1 MKKEREN
8 RRIGLAFSG
17 GVDSAISA
25 ALLKKQGLAVT
36 GIFMRLNDLS
46 LSSERRARKIAKI
59 LHLPFL
65 VLDLRKEFKKKVI
78 DRFLLDSRH
87 GLTPNPCIV
96 CNKEIKFGLFVKKAI
111 ALDFDSVAT
120 GHYAR
125 IKAGRL
131 LAGRDKNKDQS
142 YFLWQLPNKQLEKI
156 IFPIGEYTRI
166 EVEKLAK
173 KFKLPFVGV
182 KKSQEICFV
191 PGEVEEF
198 LSHYLKPKAG
208 EIVNVEG
215 EALGKH
221 IGLPL
226 YTIGQRKGIR
236 LSGGPYYV
244 LARDFKKNNLIVTK
258 NEKDLFKKELFVEQ
272 VNWLTDKAPILPLK
286 INAKIRYRQKAATA
300 VIVKKLK
307 TGKYKLIFS
316 QAQRAVTPGQ
326 SVVFYR
332 GQQVL
337 GGGIIS
343 LNQRS

>member
-1 MKKEREN
+1 MKKEKEN
-8 RRIGLAFSG
+8 KKIALAFSG
-17 GVDSAISA
+17 GIDSAVSA
-25 ALLKKQGLAVT
+25 ALLQKRGLAVT

-46 LSSERRARKIAKI
+46 LSSEKRARKIARI

-78 DRFLLDSRH
+78 DRFLSDSRH

-111 ALDFDSVAT
+111 ALGFDSVAT

-173 KFKLPFVGV
+173 KFKLPFAGV

-191 PGEVEEF
+191 PGEIEEF
-198 LSHYLKPKAG
+198 LGHYLKPKAG
-208 EIVNVEG
+208 EIVNAEG
-215 EALGKH
+215 EVLGKH
-221 IGLPL
+221 VGLPL

-244 LARDFKKNNLIVTK
+244 LAKDFKKNNLIVTK
-258 NEKDLFKKELFVEQ
+258 NERDLFKKELFIEQ
-272 VNWLTDKAPILPLK
+272 VNWLIDKTPIFPLK
-286 INAKIRYRQKAATA
+286 INAKIRYRQKAAA
-300 VIVKKLK
+300 AIIVKKLK
-307 TGKYKLIFS
+307 TGKYKLTFS

-332 GQQVL
+332 GQLVL

-343 LNQRS
+343 LN